1 MGRKHSISIIR
12 KFSREIYISGYK
24 NHQKCIV
31 NIVIE
36 YQNTTISIYNIHLD
50 VWDRTGKCRLEQI
63 NKLLEKVKMDKCP
76 NILIGGDFNA
86 IKESDYSEEEEN
98 NDETDDYTSSADCK
112 FDDGTYSATVDY
124 YNPETGYSQTY
135 TLDVEVEGCEVVQI
149 DFPNGGWL
157 DSDHIT
163 PAELDEDG
171 NCTVDGEDGKTY
183 EIQIDN

>member
-1 MGRKHSISIIR
+1 MNTRHLLIYVSVSISL
-12 KFSREIYISGYK
+12 
-24 NHQKCIV
+24 
-31 NIVIE
+31 
-36 YQNTTISIYNIHLD
+36 TTMLSSCSS
-50 VWDRTGKCRLEQI
+50 KS
-63 NKLLEKVKMDKCP
+63 EKQSESNSTSSYDTRS
-76 NILIGGDFNA
+76 
-86 IKESDYSEEEEN
+86 SDYSEEEEN

-149 DFPNGGWL
+149 EFPNGGWL

>member
-1 MGRKHSISIIR
+1 MNTRHLLIYVSVSISLTTM
-12 KFSREIYISGYK
+12 FSSCSSK
-24 NHQKCIV
+24 
-31 NIVIE
+31 
-36 YQNTTISIYNIHLD
+36 S
-50 VWDRTGKCRLEQI
+50 
-63 NKLLEKVKMDKCP
+63 EKQSESNSTSSYDTRS
-76 NILIGGDFNA
+76 
-86 IKESDYSEEEEN
+86 SDYSEEEEN
-98 NDETDDYTSSADCK
+98 NDETDDYTSSADGK

>member
-1 MGRKHSISIIR
+1 MKTQRLL
-12 KFSREIYISGYK
+12 
-24 NHQKCIV
+24 
-31 NIVIE
+31 
-36 YQNTTISIYNIHLD
+36 IHLIIGILF
-50 VWDRTGKCRLEQI
+50 TAIITSCSSKS
-63 NKLLEKVKMDKCP
+63 EKQ
-76 NILIGGDFNA
+76 NN
-86 IKESDYSEEEEN
+86 DYSSSSYSHRNYESNSSNYSDDDEN
-98 NDETDDYTSSADCK
+98 NEDDSEYSSSSDCK
-112 FDDGTYSATVDY
+112 FENGTYSATVDY

-135 TLDVEVEGCEVVQI
+135 TLDVEVEDCEVVQI